1 MAHGIAQKML
11 KADPQNFTQKE
22 IDALIRSGID
32 LAKGLHPTSP
42 LGYSFEDL
50 FAVVKQWHFQ
60 NKDCKD
66 RLAVQQSFSV
76 MTETQFK
83 TELQKLFNTYDE
95 NMNGGIDFGSE
106 FDSFL
111 VGYNSLIQNSTIM
124 PRDYMREQFDFADL
138 NKDGK
143 ITFEEIYPSALRG
156 AQAKNLILTISQ
168 SSRREGNKTMPEKS
182 HAKT

>member
-1 MAHGIAQKML
+1 
-11 KADPQNFTQKE
+11 
-22 IDALIRSGID
+22 
-32 LAKGLHPTSP
+32 
-42 LGYSFEDL
+42 
-50 FAVVKQWHFQ
+50 
-60 NKDCKD
+60 
-66 RLAVQQSFSV
+66 
-76 MTETQFK
+76 
-83 TELQKLFNTYDE
+83 
-95 NMNGGIDFGSE
+95 MNGGIDFGSE